1 MKMTDADGSDGGA
14 EAREAERDRLAVWL
28 GQMVAELAGERRDP
42 LAELRAQAAELAKRF
57 REAGEVRIAE
67 KLLRLPRPRASAG
80 RRQEWLDL
88 DYALLATAVFLLIW
102 RERLSARGACRRL
115 ADMSGDRS

>member
-1 MKMTDADGSDGGA
+1 MTDADGSDGGA

-67 KLLRLPRPRASAG
+67 KLLRLTRPRASAG